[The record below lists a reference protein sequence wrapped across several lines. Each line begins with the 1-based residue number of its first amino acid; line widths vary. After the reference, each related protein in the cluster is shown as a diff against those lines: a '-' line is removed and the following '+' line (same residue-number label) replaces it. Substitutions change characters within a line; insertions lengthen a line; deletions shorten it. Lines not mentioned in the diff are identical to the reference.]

1 MAAVVELVIH
11 CSCGLHLVLSH
22 GIFGCLKLLQTVVAF
37 TYLGWVMLIP
47 LMKG

>member
-11 CSCGLHLVLSH
+11 CSCGRHLILSR
-22 GIFGCLKLLQTVVAF
+22 GIFGCLKLLQTVVVF
-37 TYLGWVMLIP
+37 TYLGWVMPIP